1 MSAPEPSEPAVR
13 FCPYCGNPLG
23 SFFGH
28 RMADGACWCE
38 RCQESFRVS
47 GVKEDEAPEE

>member
-1 MSAPEPSEPAVR
+1 MSESGAREPVVR
-13 FCPYCGNPLG
+13 FCPYCGNALG

-28 RMADGACWCE
+28 RMADGTCWCE

-47 GVKEDEAPEE
+47 SVKEDEESEE